1 MLRHRSPARTFL
13 SAATLAVVLAA
24 GGSLAGCSAA
34 SGDAPTTSPT
44 ASTSDAAVVAPA
56 HADGYGLPAGDG
68 LARIELWTDLS
79 CPYCRQLELAT
90 GDLIADAVAAGT
102 ATLVIHPL
110 NFVSTKHGDDTDW
123 STRAA
128 SALAAVSDAGEN
140 DRLPAFYALL
150 QEHQTLADGTSHPT
164 DDDIVALAQQAGVT
178 SDISDA
184 VASRRFGPWVSA
196 SNQHWL
202 GATIDGTSQV
212 VSGVPILVVNGT
224 VIDLSADDLTGRL
237 QAAIDAAQN

>member
-13 SAATLAVVLAA
+13 SAATLSVVLAA

-68 LARIELWTDLS
+68 SARIELWTDLS

-128 SALAAVSDAGEN
+128 SALAAVSDAGED

-150 QEHQTLADGTSHPT
+150 QEHQTLSLIH
-164 DDDIVALAQQAGVT
+164 I
-178 SDISDA
+178 
-184 VASRRFGPWVSA
+184 
-196 SNQHWL
+196 
-202 GATIDGTSQV
+202 
-212 VSGVPILVVNGT
+212 
-224 VIDLSADDLTGRL
+224 
-237 QAAIDAAQN
+237 